1 MFFLQELKAA
11 VTRCLSYFWDLPSP
25 SVSFPPNGIW
35 SLMLPVDIV
44 AEIMIEEVLNF
55 ARAHPEKKIDVQ
67 FVICPD
73 DYDTYQVNLLLATSK
88 ENPKL

>member
-1 MFFLQELKAA
+1 
-11 VTRCLSYFWDLPSP
+11 
-25 SVSFPPNGIW
+25 
-35 SLMLPVDIV
+35 MLPVDIV

-73 DYDTYQVNLLLATSK
+73 DYNTYQVNLLLATNK
-88 ENPKL
+88 ENAEL